1 MEKYL
6 DRFGWVTIWF
16 IVLYIVGHL
25 ITATIK

>member
-16 IVLYIVGHL
+16 TVLYIVGHL